1 MRIFQSKPSRK
12 RPRIGSTK
20 GNPLARCQVKLL
32 SHGITEGC
40 QVSKSLFTVK
50 IPEACITHITKQ
62 NTGGHGGLNQGSK
75 KSPICWSGMSR
86 FSSWESN
93 LIRKLTCLLGFDWE
107 NFGLLDRWSHKRRL
121 HVKVPLYFFTLYTA
135 LFWDLKHGRR
145 SRGCQATTFIDQL
158 ERRDSGLSRQ
168 DLAPIMAN
176 RQKWDRP
183 IKSVRV
189 HQNR

>member
-75 KSPICWSGMSR
+75 KRPICWSGMSR

-107 NFGLLDRWSHKRRL
+107 NFGLLDRWSHKRGL
-121 HVKVPLYFFTLYTA
+121 HVKVQLYFFTYRT
-135 LFWDLKHGRR
+135 LFWDPTRETWQRSFKTGSCICYGQQKGMGRTYKI
-145 SRGCQATTFIDQL
+145 SAG
-158 ERRDSGLSRQ
+158 
-168 DLAPIMAN
+168 AP
-176 RQKWDRP
+176 K
-183 IKSVRV
+183 
-189 HQNR
+189 